1 MYSDNFVKS
10 KLNIGGFLPLPPL
23 IKLTAMIFES
33 GTKHPSYQIRYA
45 DKGNSPS
52 NKINL
57 EMSLDF
63 VFLIFFKEGKTTI
76 TKLRKSIILCL
87 FYLQKS
93 LKCFT
98 YINNYRHT

>member
-45 DKGNSPS
+45 DKGN
-52 NKINL
+52 NY
-57 EMSLDF
+57 M
-63 VFLIFFKEGKTTI
+63 TI
-76 TKLRKSIILCL
+76 WNTKRWGNRYLHNNRHNVGAKLAESQLLYISQALL
-87 FYLQKS
+87 FIYQP
-93 LKCFT
+93 
-98 YINNYRHT
+98 